1 MSTGPFPPP
10 LPFDADGDPHEDA
23 PLREEDGEE
32 VLDEDANDDL
42 IDSAEADRIAAEG
55 DDEEEE

>member
-10 LPFDADGDPHEDA
+10 LPFDADGDPHEEE
-23 PLREEDGEE
+23 PLVEEDGEE

-42 IDSAEADRIAAEG
+42 IDSAEADRLATQE
-55 DDEEEE
+55 DDD